1 MSDLNRL
8 RELAALLRP
17 LPVTE
22 ARVKTRADLDKKFK
36 ALEEGVDAAMK
47 DLMFELGEGGAL
59 ETMMDDV
66 GVSDHKD
73 AQHIIKGVQ
82 DAAAK
87 LKKDVSSLMMEAE
100 GLLFSAMTEEVHPE
114 PVNEMAAARSYSG
127 GAFNRKEAKQMI
139 QSFKD
144 GEETFELKNGDE
156 YRAAGRTT
164 GSQLKKGDIVF
175 AVHDQYNTGAEMY
188 QIMGFGKDSTVKYD
202 SVKAAYAGTGVKTMK
217 ALEEF
222 NSKNPKDEVRLI
234 VKDLNDGDEGDFF
247 YVSQGRW
254 SYGSGAEPL
263 SFIKVEKI

>member
-17 LPVTE
+17 PVTE
-22 ARVKTRADLDKKFK
+22 AHVIDHAYLDKKIK
-36 ALEEGVDAAMK
+36 ALNDGVNDAFE
-47 DLMFELGEGGAL
+47 DLTFELGAGGRL
-59 ETMMDDV
+59 ELLMQDIGGDNIKEARLVIKSIQDV
-66 GVSDHKD
+66 TS
-73 AQHIIKGVQ
+73 
-82 DAAAK
+82 K
-87 LKKDVSSLMMEAE
+87 LKKEVGSLMLEAE
-100 GLLFSAMTEEVHPE
+100 GLLLSNVDEKVHPE
-114 PVNEMAAARSYSG
+114 PVNEMAAAGSYSG
-127 GAFNRKEAKQMI
+127 GAFNRKEAKSMI
-139 QSFKD
+139 QAFKD

-156 YRAAGRTT
+156 YKAAGRTT

-188 QIMGFGKDSTVKYD
+188 QILGFGKGGDVKYD
-202 SVKAAYAGTGVKTMK
+202 SVKAAYTGTGVKTMK

-222 NSKNPKDEVRLI
+222 NDKNSKDEVRLI

-247 YVSQGRW
+247 YVHQGRW